1 MKPEIRFNNTNTSL
15 RKYKVQKKKKGV
27 RVESQKIESKYM
39 RIMFNEPRKGVTRER
54 EQRQDSKKKRD
65 YARLYHE

>member
-1 MKPEIRFNNTNTSL
+1 MKPEIRFNNTNTSF
-15 RKYKVQKKKKGV
+15 RKYNKVQKKKQEV

-39 RIMFNEPRKGVTRER
+39 RIMFNEPRKGVTRR
-54 EQRQDSKKKRD
+54 ESKDRTAKKKD